1 MTGEEER
8 AGARALLSEA
18 GVDERFVEPLGLYA
32 RLVLEANAK
41 FNLTGARSAEQFV
54 PHILDSLT
62 VVPHIKPP
70 YIDVGSGAG
79 LPGIPVALVT
89 GAETALLEATAK
101 KAAFLLEALD
111 LLQLGTARAVGARAE
126 DAGRD
131 PALRERFQSA
141 TVRAVAS
148 APAALE
154 LVAPFLAV
162 GGLAILQRGSAEPAE
177 GPTLGTAAAELGFA
191 LESETALAGG
201 RRLLL
206 VRKLGATPGRFPRRT
221 GMATKRPLGG

>member
-1 MTGEEER
+1 VTGEEEQAER
-8 AGARALLSEA
+8 LLSAGGVEA
-18 GVDERFVEPLGLYA
+18 RFVEPLATYA
-32 RLVLEANAK
+32 RLVLAANSK

-62 VVPHIKPP
+62 IVPYLRSP

-89 GAETALLEATAK
+89 GAGAVLLEATAK
-101 KAAFLLEALD
+101 KAAFLSEAIDALH
-111 LLQLGTARAVGARAE
+111 LAHVRVIAARAE

-131 PALRERFQSA
+131 PELRERFESA

-162 GGLAILQRGSAEPAE
+162 GGLAILQRGASESIERASLE
-177 GPTLGTAAAELGFA
+177 AAASALGCT
-191 LESETALAGG
+191 LESEMPLDGG

-206 VRKLGATPGRFPRRT
+206 VQKTGPTPDRFPRRP
-221 GMATKRPLGG
+221 GMAQKRPLGG

>member
-1 MTGEEER
+1 MTGDQEQAER
-8 AGARALLSEA
+8 LLSACGVEARFVPPLAAYALL
-18 GVDERFVEPLGLYA
+18 
-32 RLVLEANAK
+32 VLAANSK
-41 FNLTGARSAEQFV
+41 FNLTGAKTVEQFV

-62 VVPHIKPP
+62 IAPYVRAP

-79 LPGIPVALVT
+79 LPGIPAALVT
-89 GAETALLEATAK
+89 GAGTVLLEATSK
-101 KAAFLLEALD
+101 KASLLSEAAEALH
-111 LLQLGTARAVGARAE
+111 LTQVRVIAARAE

-131 PALRERFQSA
+131 PELRERFESA

-162 GGLAILQRGSAEPAE
+162 GGLAILQRGAPETDERAS
-177 GPTLGTAAAELGFA
+177 LDAAAQALGFEVA
-191 LESETALAGG
+191 PDVALAGE

-206 VRKLGATPGRFPRRT
+206 VRKTAPTPARFPRRP
-221 GMATKRPLGG
+221 GMAAKRPLGG